1 MLFLLFRLVNVGIH
15 IGAGR
20 NSRFRRQI
28 AYAWVCREAE
38 RSQRIFAQIPIY
50 DLHAHEAGFIFTQMQ
65 IEKVSST
72 VFTPLEDGG
81 GVLLNLD
88 TLLYYSLNHTGAMLW
103 QQIENKKVVALE
115 ELVRSTCER
124 FDVEEEAAHRHLTAF
139 LKHLESL
146 KMVRIL
152 S

>member
-1 MLFLLFRLVNVGIH
+1 MLFLLFKLVNVGIH
-15 IGAGR
+15 ISAGR
-20 NSRFRRQI
+20 NSRLLRQI
-28 AYAWVCREAE
+28 AYTRIRREAE
-38 RSQRIFAQIPIY
+38 RSQRIFAQIRTN
-50 DLHAHEAGFIFTQMQ
+50 DLHARGAGFIFTQMQ

-72 VFTPLEDGG
+72 VFTQLEDGG

-103 QQIENKKVVALE
+103 QQIENKKVVSLE

-124 FDVEEEAAHRHLTAF
+124 FDVEKEAAHRHLTAF

-146 KMVRIL
+146 KMVRIV
-152 S
+152 